1 MKKTFLSRF
10 ALLML
15 SGCVTAPFVPPV
27 GYVSAIQA
35 PLDLET
41 TNKEIGKKHGSSSV
55 FTLLGLISIG
65 DASYKSAAED
75 GNISIIKASDYSYFN
90 LLWFF
95 QKTTVHVYGD

>member
-1 MKKTFLSRF
+1 M
-10 ALLML
+10 
-15 SGCVTAPFVPPV
+15 
-27 GYVSAIQA
+27 GYVSAVQA

-65 DASYKSAAED
+65 DTSYRSAAENGD
-75 GNISIIKASDYSYFN
+75 ITIIKASDYSYFN
-90 LLWFF
+90 FLWLF